1 MPCALNTCEH
11 FIDSKNSEIGQDLLD
26 FDKYVI
32 YELDLRLIILLFS
45 VLPKSLC
52 SNSHTQSITSL

>member
-11 FIDSKNSEIGQDLLD
+11 FIDSKNSEIGKDLLD

-32 YELDLRLIILLFS
+32 YELDLRLYNSSFFS
-45 VLPKSLC
+45 S
-52 SNSHTQSITSL
+52 S